1 MQTQWKTVIA
11 LVMAA
16 ATFGA
21 QANEAHHQDA
31 SAAVVTKKAAKP
43 TAKKVAASKVT
54 PSNKQMDMQMEK
66 MNAVHA
72 KMAAAKTPEE
82 RQAAM
87 QEGMAVMRDSMGMM
101 KQMHMERCQGGMSNM
116 RMMKDMKPG
125 DDMPMKSMMQGDM
138 RMMDMMMQMLDQQ
151 SSMMKM
157 PMAQ

>member
-1 MQTQWKTVIA
+1 MKTQWKTVIA
-11 LVMAA
+11 LAIVA

-31 SAAVVTKKAAKP
+31 SAAVVNKKAAKP
-43 TAKKVAASKVT
+43 AVKKTPASKVM
-54 PSNKQMDMQMEK
+54 PSNKEMEMQMEK

-87 QEGMAVMRDSMGMM
+87 QEGMAVMKDSMGMM
-101 KQMHMERCQGGMSNM
+101 KQMHMEHCQDGMSNAG
-116 RMMKDMKPG
+116 MMKGMKPG
-125 DDMPMKSMMQGDM
+125 DGMPMKSMMQGDV